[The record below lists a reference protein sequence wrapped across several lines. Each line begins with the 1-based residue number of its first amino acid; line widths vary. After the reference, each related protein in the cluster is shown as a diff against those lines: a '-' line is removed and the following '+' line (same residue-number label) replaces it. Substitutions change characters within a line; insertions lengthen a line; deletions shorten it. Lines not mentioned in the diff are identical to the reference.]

1 MTPQL
6 IDLISTALT
15 LLTAALAG
23 PLAVAGGAKLVT
35 APNRLAWPFDT
46 GLLRAPYG
54 PRLVGSAELAA
65 ALAIVVLPVG
75 AAALIALTAYAALT
89 VVALAMKG
97 QKCACFGVARLAN
110 VGRLHVGANAA
121 ATVLATA
128 LVVADP
134 AELGV
139 LARSTVGVLTAL
151 TTLVVLL
158 LVDRRRRDAQET
170 AAPCAERVSGVQ
182 LYISD
187 NCPACRSL
195 QHLLVSMEP
204 ARREAIRTTVVESDK
219 ELPESLSG
227 LGVPCAIPLDTAG
240 QAICAPASGIGGV
253 KALINTIT
261 STTQVVSRGV

>member
-1 MTPQL
+1 VNPQL
-6 IDLISTALT
+6 IDLISTSLT

-23 PLAVAGGAKLVT
+23 PLAVAGSAKLVT
-35 APNRLAWPFDT
+35 APDRLAWPFDT
-46 GLLRAPYG
+46 GLLRVPYG

-65 ALAIVVLPVG
+65 ALAIAVLPVR
-75 AAALIALTAYAALT
+75 AAALIALVAYAALT
-89 VVALAMKG
+89 VVALVTKG

-121 ATVLATA
+121 AAVLAAVLIVTG
-128 LVVADP
+128 P
-134 AELGV
+134 AETSV
-139 LARSTVGVLTAL
+139 LARSIAGLLATL

-158 LVDRRRRDAQET
+158 LLDRRRRDAQE

-182 LYISD
+182 LYVSD

-195 QHLLVSMEP
+195 KHLLVSMEP
-204 ARREAIRTTVVESDK
+204 ARREAIRTIVVGSDK

-227 LGVPCAIPLDTAG
+227 LGVPCALPLDAAG

-261 STTQVVSRGV
+261 STTPVVSRGV

>member
-1 MTPQL
+1 VNPQL
-6 IDLISTALT
+6 IDLISTSLT

-23 PLAVAGGAKLVT
+23 PLAVAGSAKLVT
-35 APNRLAWPFDT
+35 APERLAWPFDT

-54 PRLVGSAELAA
+54 PRFVGSAELAA
-65 ALAIVVLPVG
+65 ALAIALLPVR
-75 AAALIALTAYAALT
+75 AAALIVLAAYAALT

-121 ATVLATA
+121 AAVLAA
-128 LVVADP
+128 VLVVTGP
-134 AELGV
+134 AETGV
-139 LARSTVGVLTAL
+139 LPRSAVGLLAAL

-158 LVDRRRRDAQET
+158 LVDRRRRDAQEAT
-170 AAPCAERVSGVQ
+170 PCTERVSGVQ
-182 LYISD
+182 LYVSD

-195 QHLLVSMEP
+195 KQLLVSMEP
-204 ARREAIRTTVVESDK
+204 ARREAIRTTVISSDK

-227 LGVPCAIPLDTAG
+227 LGVPCAIPLDAAG

-261 STTQVVSRGV
+261 STPAVSRGV